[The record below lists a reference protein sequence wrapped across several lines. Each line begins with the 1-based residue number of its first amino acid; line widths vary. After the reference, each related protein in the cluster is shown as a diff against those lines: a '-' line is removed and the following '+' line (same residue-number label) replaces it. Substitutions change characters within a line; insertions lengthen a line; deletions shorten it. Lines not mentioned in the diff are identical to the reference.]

1 VRKDLKSIWRSKI
14 RRPIPREFLSSN
26 TTIDNG
32 KEISLSNKSKRSL
45 VVYGIIFI
53 EVEPKRNSY
62 EDPNL
67 IYENTT
73 FNRIFVNRSGSPALL
88 IPARLARGGDDL
100 WREWKWRRL

>member
-1 VRKDLKSIWRSKI
+1 LILGRRSRCRTKSQ
-14 RRPIPREFLSSN
+14 
-26 TTIDNG
+26 
-32 KEISLSNKSKRSL
+32 RSL
-45 VVYGIIFI
+45 VVYGVIFI

-67 IYENTT
+67 IYENTI